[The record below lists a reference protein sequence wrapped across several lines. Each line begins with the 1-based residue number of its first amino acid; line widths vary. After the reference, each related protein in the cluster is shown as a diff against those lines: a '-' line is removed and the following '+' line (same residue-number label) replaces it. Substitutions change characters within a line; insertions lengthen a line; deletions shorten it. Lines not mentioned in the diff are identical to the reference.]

1 MLPTSFNSQKSIDPF
16 SFSVPHHMQSHDI
29 IWQRITKSLF
39 IRAYDCPLRLRHAL
53 DQRPSSLD
61 HNQYL
66 RILAEG
72 GFQFEK
78 LVRLM
83 WPGESLRATS
93 GSIEDA
99 MGLTLERIGSLTS
112 TGGVLHEAQFVHQAF
127 LARIDMLRVEGKDLV
142 LCEIKAKAA
151 TGPVEGV
158 RRGAALT
165 DEDVGILMKRQGGVQ
180 SKWVRYV
187 ADVAFQTVVVER
199 ALRAAG
205 LTDIRVRPH
214 LILANREAR
223 GSRFDHFGN
232 LRLRPGQ
239 VGSTSARLSETAF
252 ECIDKPPADFSTPLV
267 LEVDVEEAVRRLRER
282 SAQSTAESWKS
293 LTLEP
298 LMDEMAAM
306 LSNDGPRAEDERGW
320 KCRDCEFRVTGQDSL
335 GPPETGFI
343 RCWQGLA
350 EQAESLFELYRGG
363 DYLPQYRKPS
373 QRWIHD
379 WLQSGGPTKPVSLGT
394 LPQERR
400 GGTRATARSLQI
412 KSHQTGKTE
421 CSEQLSDRV
430 AARLLS
436 PKDSRVLHFIDF
448 ETATA
453 CLPYEAG
460 MRPYEI
466 IAFQFSSHSA
476 PCANR
481 VIDRAHVRHREW
493 LDPMNGG
500 CGRTLRSV
508 DRTFVDHL
516 RQAIGDSGPVMH
528 WAAHERTVLRTLAA
542 RLDPNDDRER
552 LDWLRD
558 LAGETKQDHGRLI
571 DMLSVAEG
579 NVMTPHQQGR
589 YSMKQL
595 LPAACRSDR
604 VWHELCELM
613 DWQHHRA
620 ILPNGRDPYRLL
632 PPLRGSP
639 VQSGIDTGGSDDE
652 SDLDSATM
660 DSLFGVRCGTDAI
673 RAFQQLRYG
682 SDSTWG
688 GVDTAALRESLLEY
702 CKLDTAAM
710 VAVWVWLTDLAEHAD
725 RQ

>member
-1 MLPTSFNSQKSIDPF
+1 
-16 SFSVPHHMQSHDI
+16 MQPNDMI
-29 IWQRITKSLF
+29 RQRITKSLF

-53 DQRPSSLD
+53 DKLPSSLD
-61 HNQYL
+61 DNQYL
-66 RILAEG
+66 HILAEG

-83 WPGESLRATS
+83 WPGESLSATS
-93 GSIEDA
+93 GTIEDA
-99 MGLTLERIGSLTS
+99 TALTLDRIRSLPS

-127 LARIDMLRVEGKDLV
+127 LARIDMLRLEGKDLI

-151 TGPVEGV
+151 AGPADGV
-158 RRGAALT
+158 RRGAAVA
-165 DEDVGILMKRQGGVQ
+165 DEDIGILMKRQGGVQ

-267 LEVDVEEAVRRLRER
+267 LEVDVEEAVRRLREG
-282 SAQSTAESWKS
+282 SAQSAAESWRS

-298 LMDEMAAM
+298 LMGEMAAM
-306 LSNDGPRAEDERGW
+306 LSNDGPQAEDERGW

-335 GPPETGFI
+335 GAPENGFN

-363 DYLPQYRKPS
+363 EYLPQYGKPS

-379 WLQSGGPTKPVSLGT
+379 WLHPGGSTKPVSLGT

-400 GGTRATARSLQI
+400 GGTRATVRSLQI
-412 KSHQTGKTE
+412 KSHQTDKTE
-421 CSEQLSDRV
+421 CSEQLSERV
-430 AARLLS
+430 AARLLP

-466 IAFQFSSHSA
+466 IVFQFSSHSA
-476 PCANR
+476 PCAGSVLDR
-481 VIDRAHVRHREW
+481 VNVQHQEW
-493 LDPMNGG
+493 LDPMEDG

-528 WAAHERTVLRTLAA
+528 WAAHERTVLRTIAA
-542 RLDPNDDRER
+542 RLDPDDDRER
-552 LDWLRD
+552 LDWLNH

-571 DMLSVAEG
+571 DMLPAAEG
-579 NVMTPHQQGR
+579 NVMSPHQQGR

-595 LPAACRSDR
+595 LPAACRTDH
-604 VWHELCELM
+604 VWHALCGLM
-613 DWQHHRA
+613 NWRHHKDV
-620 ILPNGRDPYRLL
+620 LPAERDPYRLL
-632 PPLRGSP
+632 SPLLGSP
-639 VQSGIDTGGSDDE
+639 EQVGIANGECDDDG
-652 SDLDSATM
+652 DLGSATA
-660 DSLFGVRCGTDAI
+660 DSNDGVRCGTDAI

-682 SDSTWG
+682 SDSIWG
-688 GVDTAALRESLLEY
+688 GIDTASLRASLKEY

-710 VAVWVWLTDLAEHAD
+710 VAVWLWLTGLAEQPV
-725 RQ
+725 R